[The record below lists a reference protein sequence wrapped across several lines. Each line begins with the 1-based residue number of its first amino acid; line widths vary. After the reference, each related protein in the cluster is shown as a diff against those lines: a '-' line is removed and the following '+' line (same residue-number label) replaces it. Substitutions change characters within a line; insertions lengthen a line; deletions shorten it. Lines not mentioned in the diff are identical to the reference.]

1 MLEEALRNEVLRR
14 LHPMILNE
22 IEKIVSELN
31 SLGHDLR
38 LRQTA
43 VPGDIHYRDWRPQ
56 SCDLMLG
63 CDTIISATFRKAI
76 EP

>member
-31 SLGHDLR
+31 ALGHDLR
-38 LRQTA
+38 LRQAA
-43 VPGDIHYRDWRPQ
+43 VPGDIHYRD
-56 SCDLMLG
+56 
-63 CDTIISATFRKAI
+63 
-76 EP
+76 